1 MKLIDLRSD
10 TVTRPT
16 QEMFAA
22 MQTCTTGDDV
32 LGDDPTVMELEALAA
47 QMLGHESAVFVP
59 SGTMGNQIA
68 LACHCQRGD
77 AVILDEEAHIFYYEV
92 GAPAIIAQVVLRA
105 CPSVN
110 GAMDPADIE
119 RRVLKQSLHTPG
131 TTLLCVENTHNRS
144 GGQVIPMDVMR
155 EYRAL
160 CDRHGMKLHLDGAR
174 MFNASTW
181 LGAEPAEIATLFDS
195 VSICLSKGLGSP
207 VGSVL
212 VGGSQF
218 IDSARVWRKRLGGGM
233 RQSGLLAACGLVSL
247 RTHLPKLAE
256 DHRRAGQL
264 AAGLSKIP
272 GLLVETCTNFVMV
285 TVPGDSGPWLTALEE
300 RGVLAMPPA
309 PNRIRLVLHSDIHD
323 ADIPA
328 AIAAFTEVSEWLNPR
343 SEAASPSPL

>member
-16 QEMFAA
+16 PEMFAV
-22 MQTCTTGDDV
+22 MQSCATGDDV

-68 LACHCQRGD
+68 LACHCKRGD

-105 CPSVN
+105 CPSIN
-110 GAMDPADIE
+110 GVMDPADIE

-144 GGQVIPMDVMR
+144 GGQVIPMEVMR
-155 EYRAL
+155 EYRSL

-181 LGAEPAEIATLFDS
+181 LGVEPSEIATLFDS

-212 VGGSQF
+212 VGGTEF
-218 IDSARVWRKRLGGGM
+218 VEGARVWRKRLGGGM

-256 DHRRAGQL
+256 DHRRASEL
-264 AAGLSKIP
+264 ANWLAKIP
-272 GLLVETCTNFVMV
+272 DLQIETCTNFVMV
-285 TVPGDSGPWLTALEE
+285 TVPGESGPWISALEE
-300 RGVLAMPPA
+300 RGMLAMPPA

-323 ADIPA
+323 QDIPA
-328 AIAAFTEVSEWLNPR
+328 AIAAFTEVSQHLNPR
-343 SEAASPSPL
+343 S